1 MNPDSKLSA
10 QLLLET
16 CQFSDLNRHFLCC
29 GRGKRKKKRL
39 SGGLHAVTCLLS
51 WDNKA
56 GRSNLLPSCM
66 AGLYHSPT
74 CPVSYFWM
82 RVPPLHSLPGA
93 LAWPSLASPC
103 RNLDFL
109 TAWLSQSTHC
119 PFLALLYAVY
129 LKQPLLWPGA
139 GWKALPAC
147 GREYLRLCLYKIK
160 TFSSVQHLL
169 FLHCLTSSACEA
181 TAAEGI
187 LKNSSTS
194 AAYIVQ
200 FPSCLWK

>member
-1 MNPDSKLSA
+1 MNPDSELSA

-119 PFLALLYAVY
+119 PFLAVKSTLSIWNSLCYGLVRVGK
-129 LKQPLLWPGA
+129 LCQPVA
-139 GWKALPAC
+139 GNIRGCAF
-147 GREYLRLCLYKIK
+147 IK
-160 TFSSVQHLL
+160 
-169 FLHCLTSSACEA
+169 
-181 TAAEGI
+181 
-187 LKNSSTS
+187 
-194 AAYIVQ
+194 
-200 FPSCLWK
+200 